1 MRRSPTLGLVLAL
14 VACGS
19 SNKPAS
25 TSPAATASVPAT
37 GAGSPQSASAA
48 MPPAMPATPATPAT
62 PPTPETPATPAAPP
76 APEPPAPLAP
86 GVTAIALPGGES
98 GVFLDYLAYDAAHHR
113 VWVPASGTGR
123 VDVIDAKTGAL
134 TPIEGWATKE
144 FERRGQK
151 RVMGP
156 SAATVGDGVVYIG
169 NRGDSSVCAVDA
181 KSLEKKG
188 CVTLDSSPDGLQYV
202 AATKEV
208 WVTTPRDKQI
218 RILDVK
224 KAGEPKEVGK
234 IEFEGEPE
242 GFAVDNKRKVFFT
255 NLEDKD
261 KTLVVDVTKRAVTKT
276 WDPKCG
282 EDGPKGLI
290 FDDKA
295 NHLLVV
301 CPSSIEVLDVA
312 KDGAQ
317 ISKLDVGDGL
327 DAVDWVASKRLVF
340 AAAGRAQKMVV
351 ASLPANGTLA
361 EVTTVSTSKGAR
373 NAVASS
379 DGTAFVADGPAGRI
393 LMVPPTKK

>member
-1 MRRSPTLGLVLAL
+1 MIAALG
-14 VACGS
+14 
-19 SNKPAS
+19 
-25 TSPAATASVPAT
+25 
-37 GAGSPQSASAA
+37 SAA
-48 MPPAMPATPATPAT
+48 AQ
-62 PPTPETPATPAAPP
+62 PP
-76 APEPPAPLAP
+76 APEPPPPLAP
-86 GVTAIALPGGES
+86 GVKAIALPGAEA

-113 VWVPASGTGR
+113 VWVPAGGTGK
-123 VDVIDAKTGAL
+123 VDVIDAKTGEL
-134 TPIEGWATKE
+134 TPIDGWPTKE
-144 FERRGQK
+144 VERRGQK
-151 RVMGP
+151 RLMGP

-181 KSLEKKG
+181 KTLAKQG
-188 CVTLDSSPDGLQYV
+188 CVTLDSSPDGLQYI
-202 AATKEV
+202 AATHEV

-224 KAGEPKEVGK
+224 KPGEPKAVGK

-242 GFAVDNKRKVFFT
+242 GFAIDNKRKVFFT

-261 KTLVVDVTKRAVTKT
+261 KTLAVDVAKRAVTKT
-276 WDPKCG
+276 WESKCG
-282 EDGPKGLI
+282 EDGPKGLV

-301 CPSSIEVLDVA
+301 CPASLEVLDVA

-317 ISKLDVGDGL
+317 VGKLDVGDGL
-327 DAVDWVASKRLVF
+327 DAVGWVASKRLVF

-351 ASLPANGTLA
+351 ASLPASGALA
-361 EVTTVSTSKGAR
+361 EVSTVATAPGAR
-373 NAVASS
+373 NAVAAD